1 MAPSRGRTM
10 FSKPDIQR
18 VLETAFL
25 PSKCECVVAPNET
38 FSVKLLHP
46 ESGDIQLYVTGLSLS
61 EVDSSRSI
69 ARLVLSLREQ
79 RDLMGQMNLSMRRMA

>member
-1 MAPSRGRTM
+1 M

-25 PSKCECVVAPNET
+25 PSKCECVVALGET

-46 ESGDIQLYVTGLSLS
+46 ESGDIQLYVKGLSLS
-61 EVDSSRSI
+61 EVESSRSI

-79 RDLMGQMNLSMRRMA
+79 RDLMGLMDLSMRRLA